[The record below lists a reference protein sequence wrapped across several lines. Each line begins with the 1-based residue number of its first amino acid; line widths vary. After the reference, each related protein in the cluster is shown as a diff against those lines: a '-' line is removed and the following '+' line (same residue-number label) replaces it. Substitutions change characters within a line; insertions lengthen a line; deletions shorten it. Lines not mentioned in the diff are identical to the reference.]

1 MIDVLILITSP
12 KSFSEC
18 ILPYHLI
25 SLNMCILE
33 LDELLL
39 KLCHVCREYQMK
51 LKRSQLNLRKSH
63 MIVLKVNNQI
73 QCILQL
79 PVCHLLTQKVIL
91 KKTKMTLT
99 TRMLQQRKVQK
110 VKAILM
116 ETQRRLP
123 TIKSGMHTYLNVPM

>member
-1 MIDVLILITSP
+1 
-12 KSFSEC
+12 
-18 ILPYHLI
+18 
-25 SLNMCILE
+25 MCILE

-73 QCILQL
+73 QCVLQL

-110 VKAILM
+110 MKAILM